1 VKDDIAGNNMITLYS
16 VACLSGVPD
25 CMKQFGSPYS
35 PGVEPAVTDQTF
47 GLEAQTNVVCDKT
60 RLMTVLL
67 ERQHHA
73 PLLVG

>member
-1 VKDDIAGNNMITLYS
+1 
-16 VACLSGVPD
+16 
-25 CMKQFGSPYS
+25 MKQFGSPYS

-60 RLMTVLL
+60 KLMTVLL